1 MLNYKMINVVYGKN
15 KNSSLVLGILNLKHR
30 LPFMMDSEFGARKI
44 APLCPLPKYAT
55 GKRQLKHFSFFL
67 LKLGVGYY

>member
-30 LPFMMDSEFGARKI
+30 LPLYDVTQNLGSEKL
-44 APLCPLPKYAT
+44 PL
-55 GKRQLKHFSFFL
+55 
-67 LKLGVGYY
+67 